1 MIWKRH
7 PLSPLLFLIRNPGRS
22 LPLTLVLALAVLTI
36 ASVVA
41 LLNSIDRTILKIY
54 DYNRYFAAISPRGAE
69 RLKPEL
75 MERIQNAPGYQ
86 MHFETVVSFMNAE
99 TIVGKMPFVIFGL
112 KQEHVELLVAR
123 CRLRLAQGRYP
134 EPNQPEVAL
143 SEPLMRNKKL
153 RMGDVLLSP
162 LIPDQYAPVPVRVV
176 GVLEGDT
183 WLAIASYE
191 FIRNNFFAPVRNLI
205 VFASDVRTQ
214 SQLDQWLRE
223 NLRGE
228 QARVWTYAELQ
239 EETHKAFQNL
249 YFITGIVVVVVA
261 FMLATMTGLL
271 ANIYFQQRLVEFG
284 LLQAIGY
291 TRRELLWRVSTET
304 IVVVLLGWGLGVV
317 VTLGV
322 LFWAKSAVMKP
333 RGLYL
338 EPLDPIAYRYTLPV
352 PLMVLAF
359 ALFTIGWRLRTFD
372 PVAIVERRI
381 V

>member
-1 MIWKRH
+1 MTRRH
-7 PLSPLLFLIRNPGRS
+7 PLSPILFLVRNPGRS

-54 DYNRYFAAISPRGAE
+54 DYNRYFAAITPRGSN

-75 MERIQNAPGYQ
+75 MERLNQAPYYAASY
-86 MHFETVVSFMNAE
+86 ETVVCFMNAE

-112 KQEHVELLVAR
+112 EQEQMPLLAAR
-123 CRLRLAQGRYP
+123 CRLTLKEGRYP
-134 EPNQPEVAL
+134 RSGEAGVAL
-143 SEPLMRNKKL
+143 SEPLMRNKNLKL
-153 RMGDVLLSP
+153 GDVVLSP

-176 GVLEGDT
+176 GVLKGDT
-183 WLAIASYE
+183 WLAIGSLE
-191 FIRNNFFAPVRNLI
+191 FIRDHFFPPTRNLLI
-205 VFASDVRTQ
+205 FASEPRYQ
-214 SQLDQWLRE
+214 PRLDAWLRQAFK
-223 NLRGE
+223 GE

-239 EETHKAFQNL
+239 EETHRAFKNL

-261 FMLATMTGLL
+261 VMLATMTGLL

-284 LLQAIGY
+284 LLQAIGF
-291 TRRELLWRVSTET
+291 TRRSLLARVSIET
-304 IVVVLLGWGLGVV
+304 ITVVALGWVLGVV
-317 VTLGV
+317 STIGV
-322 LFWAKSAVMKP
+322 LLWAKVRIMEP

-338 EPLDPIAYRYTLPV
+338 EPFDPIAYYYTLPV

>member
-1 MIWKRH
+1 MWGRH
-7 PLSPLLFLIRNPGRS
+7 PLSPLLFLVRNPGRS
-22 LPLTLVLALAVLTI
+22 LPLTLVLALAVLTV

-54 DYNRYFAAISPRGAE
+54 DYNRYFAAISPRGSD

-75 MERIQNAPGYQ
+75 IARIQQAPYYAT
-86 MHFETVVSFMNAE
+86 HFETVVCFMNAE
-99 TIVGKMPFVIFGL
+99 TIVGKMPFVVFGL
-112 KQEHVELLVAR
+112 KQEHIEPLVSR
-123 CRLRLAQGRYP
+123 CRLKIKEGRYP
-134 EPNQPEVAL
+134 QPNQPEVAL

-153 RMGDVLLSP
+153 KLGDVVLSP
-162 LIPDQYAPVPVRVV
+162 FIPDQYAPVPVRVV

-183 WLAIASYE
+183 WLAISSYE
-191 FIRNNFFAPVRNLI
+191 FIRNHFFAPVRNLI
-205 VFASDVRTQ
+205 IFATDVRFQ
-214 SQLDQWLRE
+214 PRLDKWLRE
-223 NLRGE
+223 TLRGE

-249 YFITGIVVVVVA
+249 YFITGVVVVVVA

-291 TRRELLWRVSTET
+291 TRRELLFRVSTET
-304 IVVVLLGWGLGVV
+304 IVVVVLGWVVGVLV
-317 VTLGV
+317 ALGV
-322 LFWAKSAVMKP
+322 LFWAKTAVMEP
-333 RGLYL
+333 RGLYM

-352 PLMVLAF
+352 PLMVLTF
-359 ALFTIGWRLRTFD
+359 ALATIGWRLRTFD

>member
-1 MIWKRH
+1 MGRPH
-7 PLSPLLFLIRNPGRS
+7 PLSPLLFLVRNPGRS
-22 LPLTLVLALAVLTI
+22 LPLTLVLALAVVTI

-75 MERIQNAPGYQ
+75 MKRVREAPHYGTY
-86 MHFETVVSFMNAE
+86 FETVVAFMNAE
-99 TIVGKMPFVIFGL
+99 TIVGRMPFVIFGL
-112 KQEHVELLVAR
+112 KQEDIEPLVAR

-134 EPNQPEVAL
+134 DPNQPEVVL

-153 RMGDVLLSP
+153 KLGDVVLSP
-162 LIPDQYAPVPVRVV
+162 FIPDQYAPVPVRVV
-176 GVLEGDT
+176 GVLKGDT

-191 FIRNNFFAPVRNLI
+191 FIRNHFFAPVRNLLI
-205 VFASDVRTQ
+205 FASEVRHQ
-214 SQLDQWLRE
+214 PRLDRWLRE

-239 EETHKAFQNL
+239 EETHRAFQNL

-291 TRRELLWRVSTET
+291 TRRELLWRVSAET
-304 IVVVLLGWGLGVV
+304 IAVVVLGWVLGVASA
-317 VTLGV
+317 LGA
-322 LFWAKSAVMKP
+322 LFWAKGAIMEP
-333 RGLYL
+333 RGLYM
-338 EPLDPIAYRYTLPV
+338 EPLDPIAYRYTLPI